1 MANKYTTKLTADT
14 SQHDAALKKSASEVY
29 KYNKRV
35 DEAQVMI
42 GKFTKKIP
50 QIAVAL
56 GVAKTAMDVFK
67 RTVADTESVSDGWG
81 ITISQI
87 NATLDTLSY
96 RLQGIGFGDFIQ
108 GLKESARA
116 AKEAYESLDRLQEM
130 TVFMDKSTAKYNY
143 DKAVQEKIIKDRKST
158 KKEVEDA
165 QAELKRLRENYQ
177 REQNALA
184 NQAMVVYNDDIKAEF
199 AKIPG
204 LGEKAFEK
212 YKHYLN
218 DIYSKD
224 KAVKRYN
231 QLQAELQRHSDA
243 GNVAVARA
251 NARANHKY
259 KHPRPGEESNYAAY
273 RREEKAAIDRAKR
286 EKATADRIEKSEEY
300 NALRVI
306 AEMPVEKLQEA
317 NGHYIN
323 AMRIQEAIVRDEI
336 QQMEMINRANT
347 RVEKNLK
354 STTPTPDLS
363 EFEKYKK
370 QLEGLKKERED
381 LLFKGENNWTT
392 EEQERMAELN
402 KLIDEYTKKIQ
413 AIEDYNPNPVT
424 PDFSKMY
431 EDYKE
436 YVRKLEQEKE
446 NIYYLLDTQQSD
458 LLFPTINDA
467 TARLVQ
473 IDDELTQ
480 YNRLINRM
488 QERMNP
494 KFEPESHPLEQEYQK
509 QLDIMVTAEEAAQ
522 RLVKEWR
529 LAYAKIE
536 REQRQTNFTPDE
548 QDLKDRMELMVDLYN
563 DAVKQVRQI
572 EFKILDANTS
582 ETLVDEIFNSIP
594 FIERKLKGLELKAEA
609 AITLDDVKLYNEI
622 QKQIE
627 AVQAQLSAKRIQFG
641 LEVAPEINT
650 KEFSDQLINVFD
662 SVGNLGSQLGDLFDS
677 EVVTEF
683 FNAFNKG
690 LSVLNATVSVIENIN
705 KLMEVLN
712 ALKAANTAAT
722 AKQTAAT
729 AMDTAASG
737 ANASAKASES
747 VAGATAAGA
756 AIPFP
761 YNLIAIAAGI
771 AAVLA
776 ALSLMGSFADG
787 GIIGGGSY
795 VGDHGLARVNSGEMI
810 LNQREQS
817 RLWRVI
823 NGAEAP
829 TNGTGS
835 VSFKIKGSDLVG
847 VLENYNSKIN
857 RVI

>member
-42 GKFTKKIP
+42 GKFAKKIP

-56 GVAKTAMDVFK
+56 GVTKAAMDVFK
-67 RTVADTESVSDGWG
+67 RTVAETKSVSDAWG
-81 ITISQI
+81 TTISQI
-87 NATLDTLSY
+87 NATLDTFSY
-96 RLQGIGFGDFIQ
+96 RLQGIGFGGFIQ

-116 AKEAYESLDRLQEM
+116 AKEAYENLNRLQEM
-130 TVFMDKSTAKYNY
+130 TVFMDKSTADYNY
-143 DKAVQEKIIKDRKST
+143 NKAVQERIIKNKKST
-158 KKEVEDA
+158 KAEVEA
-165 QAELKRLRENYQ
+165 AEAELKRLREEYQ
-177 REQNALA
+177 AEQLDLA
-184 NQAMVVYNDDIKAEF
+184 NQAIATYYSDIKAEF
-199 AKIPG
+199 GKVG
-204 LGEKAFEK
+204 LGEDAFNR

-243 GNVAVARA
+243 GNVGVARA
-251 NARANHKY
+251 NARANHKTT
-259 KHPRPGEESNYAAY
+259 PSRRGEDQSNYERL
-273 RREEKAAIDRAKR
+273 RREEQAAVERA
-286 EKATADRIEKSEEY
+286 EKERAAADRIRNSEEY

-306 AEMPVEKLQEA
+306 AEMSVEKLQEA

-323 AMRIQEAIVRDEI
+323 ARNIQTAVIRDET
-336 QQMEMINRANT
+336 QQMEMIDRANS
-347 RVEKNLK
+347 RIEKNLK
-354 STTPTPDLS
+354 STTTVVTPESLS
-363 EFEKYKK
+363 EFEKYKE

-381 LLFKGENNWTT
+381 LLFKGKNNWTT
-392 EEQERMAELN
+392 EERERMAELN
-402 KLIDEYTKKIQ
+402 KLIDEYTQKIKD
-413 AIEDYNPNPVT
+413 IEDYNP
-424 PDFSKMY
+424 SKMY

-458 LLFPTINDA
+458 LLFPAINDA

-509 QLDIMVTAEEAAQ
+509 NLDIMVTAEEVAQ

-572 EFKILDANTS
+572 EFKILNANTS

-609 AITLDDVKLYNEI
+609 AIALDDVKLYNEI
-622 QKQIE
+622 QEQIE

-829 TNGTGS
+829 VNGTGS

>member
-14 SQHDAALKKSASEVY
+14 SQHDSALKKSASEVY

-42 GKFTKKIP
+42 GKFAKKIP

-56 GVAKTAMDVFK
+56 GVTKAAMDVFK
-67 RTVADTESVSDGWG
+67 RTVAETQSVSDGWG
-81 ITISQI
+81 SAVSQI

-96 RLQGIGFGDFIQ
+96 RLQGIGFGGFIQ

-116 AKEAYESLDRLQEM
+116 AKEAYDNLDKLQTM
-130 TVFMDKSTAKYNY
+130 TIFMDKSTADYNY
-143 DKAVQEKIIKDRKST
+143 NKAIQERIIRDKKST
-158 KKEVEDA
+158 KKQVEDA
-165 QAELKRLRENYQ
+165 QAELKRLREKYQ
-177 REQNALA
+177 AEQLDLA
-184 NQAMVVYNDDIKAEF
+184 NQAIATYYSDLRTEF
-199 AKIPG
+199 GKVG
-204 LGEKAFEK
+204 LGEDAFNR
-212 YKHYLN
+212 YKGYF
-218 DIYSKD
+218 KD
-224 KAVKRYN
+224 LESYNRAVKRYD
-231 QLQAELQRHSDA
+231 QLRQQIKNDTHYTMMQSTA
-243 GNVAVARA
+243 GAYSVQTKGARA
-251 NARANHKY
+251 Q
-259 KHPRPGEESNYAAY
+259 E
-273 RREEKAAIDRAKR
+273 
-286 EKATADRIEKSEEY
+286 IERSEEY

-306 AEMPVEKLQEA
+306 AEMSDEKLKEA

-323 AMRIQEAIVRDEI
+323 ARNIQTAVIRDEI
-336 QQMEMINRANT
+336 QQMEMIDRANS
-347 RVEKNLK
+347 RIEKNLK
-354 STTPTPDLS
+354 STTTTPDLS

-402 KLIDEYTKKIQ
+402 KLIDEYTQKIK

-563 DAVKQVRQI
+563 DAVRQVRQI

-609 AITLDDVKLYNEI
+609 AIALDDVKLYNEI
-622 QKQIE
+622 QEQIS

-641 LEVAPEINT
+641 LEIAPEINT

-829 TNGTGS
+829 ANGTGN

>member
-1 MANKYTTKLTADT
+1 
-14 SQHDAALKKSASEVY
+14 
-29 KYNKRV
+29 
-35 DEAQVMI
+35 
-42 GKFTKKIP
+42 
-50 QIAVAL
+50 
-56 GVAKTAMDVFK
+56 MDVFK
-67 RTVADTESVSDGWG
+67 RTVAETKSVSDAWG
-81 ITISQI
+81 TTISQI
-87 NATLDTLSY
+87 NATLDTFSY
-96 RLQGIGFGDFIQ
+96 RLQGIGFGGFIQ

-116 AKEAYESLDRLQEM
+116 AKEAYENLNRLQEM
-130 TVFMDKSTAKYNY
+130 TVFMDKSTADYNY
-143 DKAVQEKIIKDRKST
+143 NKAVQERIIKDKKST
-158 KKEVEDA
+158 KAEVEA
-165 QAELKRLRENYQ
+165 AEAELKRLREKYQ
-177 REQNALA
+177 ADQLDLA
-184 NQAMVVYNDDIKAEF
+184 NQAIVVYNDDIRAKF
-199 AKIPG
+199 AKQG
-204 LGEKAFEK
+204 LSEEAFNR

-243 GNVAVARA
+243 GNVGVARA
-251 NARANHKY
+251 NARANHKTT
-259 KHPRPGEESNYAAY
+259 PSRRGEDQSNYERL
-273 RREEKAAIDRAKR
+273 RREEQAAVERAER
-286 EKATADRIEKSEEY
+286 ERAAADRIRNSEEY
-300 NALRVI
+300 NALRII

-323 AMRIQEAIVRDEI
+323 ARNIQTAVIRDEI
-336 QQMEMINRANT
+336 QQMEMIDRANS
-347 RVEKNLK
+347 RIEKNLK
-354 STTPTPDLS
+354 STTTVVTPESLS

-370 QLEGLKKERED
+370 QLEELKKERED

-402 KLIDEYTKKIQ
+402 KLIDEYTQKIK

-509 QLDIMVTAEEAAQ
+509 NLDIMVTAEEVAQ

-548 QDLKDRMELMVDLYN
+548 QELKDRMELMVDLYN
-563 DAVKQVRQI
+563 DAVRQVRQI

-609 AITLDDVKLYNEI
+609 AIALDDVKLYNEI
-622 QKQIE
+622 QEQIE

-829 TNGTGS
+829 VNGTGS

>member
-1 MANKYTTKLTADT
+1 
-14 SQHDAALKKSASEVY
+14 
-29 KYNKRV
+29 
-35 DEAQVMI
+35 
-42 GKFTKKIP
+42 
-50 QIAVAL
+50 
-56 GVAKTAMDVFK
+56 MDVFK
-67 RTVADTESVSDGWG
+67 RTVAETQSVSDGWG
-81 ITISQI
+81 STVSQI
-87 NATLDTLSY
+87 NATLDTFSY

-116 AKEAYESLDRLQEM
+116 AKEAYDELDKLQTM
-130 TVFMDKSTAKYNY
+130 TIFMDKSTADYNY
-143 DKAVQEKIIKDRKST
+143 KKATQERIIRDKKST
-158 KKEVEDA
+158 KKQVEDA
-165 QAELKRLRENYQ
+165 EAELKRLREKYQ
-177 REQNALA
+177 AEQLDLA
-184 NQAMVVYNDDIKAEF
+184 NQAIATYYSDLRAEF
-199 AKIPG
+199 SKVPG
-204 LGEKAFEK
+204 LNEGTFNR
-212 YKHYLN
+212 YKHYFRDLASYN
-218 DIYSKD
+218 
-224 KAVKRYN
+224 KAVERYQ

-243 GNVAVARA
+243 GNVQVARA
-251 NARANHKY
+251 NARANHQY
-259 KHPRPGEESNYAAY
+259 KHPKPGEESNYAAY
-273 RREEKAAIDRAKR
+273 RREEQAAIARAER
-286 EKATADRIEKSEEY
+286 ERDAAERIRTSEEY

-306 AEMPVEKLQEA
+306 AEMSDEKLKEA

-323 AMRIQEAIVRDEI
+323 ARNIQTAVIRDEI
-336 QQMEMINRANT
+336 QQMQMIDRANT

-354 STTPTPDLS
+354 STTTVVTPESLS
-363 EFEKYKK
+363 EFEKFKK

-402 KLIDEYTKKIQ
+402 KLIDEYTQKIK

-458 LLFPTINDA
+458 VLFPTINDA

-563 DAVKQVRQI
+563 DAVRQVRQI

-609 AITLDDVKLYNEI
+609 AIALDDVKLYNEI
-622 QKQIE
+622 QEQIE

-641 LEVAPEINT
+641 LEVAPKINT

-829 TNGTGS
+829 VNGTGS